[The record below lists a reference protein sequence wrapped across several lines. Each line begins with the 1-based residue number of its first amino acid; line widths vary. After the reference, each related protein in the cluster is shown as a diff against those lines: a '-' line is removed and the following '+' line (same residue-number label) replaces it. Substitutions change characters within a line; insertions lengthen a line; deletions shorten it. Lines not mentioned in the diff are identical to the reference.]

1 MVQNILL
8 HLWVFLE
15 VPINAKT
22 QPLVRL
28 VWSGSAEGQDFP
40 RSLALLPFL
49 ETYTEAHAVVAGTGG
64 AVEAL
69 S

>member
-8 HLWVFLE
+8 RLWVFQPFPPE
-15 VPINAKT
+15 AKP